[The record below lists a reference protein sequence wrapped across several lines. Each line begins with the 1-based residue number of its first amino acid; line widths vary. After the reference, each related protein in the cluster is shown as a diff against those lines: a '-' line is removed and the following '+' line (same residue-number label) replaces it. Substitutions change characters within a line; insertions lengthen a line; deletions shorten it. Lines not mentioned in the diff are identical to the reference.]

1 MSTIISIVSEIK
13 KVYLSSAA
21 DLSQLITL
29 LEDEL
34 ELEGNPFDEVS
45 LEELLS
51 FCKVVTVD
59 ITKNNTRSSVF
70 ARLHNKLAPPLHLI
84 KPKRKTPHLRLVR

>member
-1 MSTIISIVSEIK
+1 MNTIISIVSEIK
-13 KVYLSSAA
+13 KVYLNSAA

-34 ELEGNPFDEVS
+34 ELQGSPFDEVS

-51 FCKVVTVD
+51 FCKVVTAD

-70 ARLHNKLAPPLHLI
+70 ARLHNKLDPPLHLI